1 MSQGQNVTAS
11 SVLVLETDPSLRR
24 LISLGLQHH
33 GMHVIEANSLA
44 TIPPTAVSAVDLLV
58 LDVDGGVRSNWS
70 LLETVQQYR
79 ELSTLPT
86 VVLSW
91 EALSAQNA
99 ASSVPIAATTAVSCL
114 AKPFDARALYE
125 TIERLLKI
133 KAAKKAALE
142 AQAEER
148 LLARYPAQNAPS
160 IWPFITAAG
169 LLLVVSGMLF
179 QLALAVIGMLIVVVA
194 LLLWTLG
201 KKPEATPLAMS
212 VHNQSPSS
220 V

>member
-1 MSQGQNVTAS
+1 MSQGQNATAS

-24 LISLGLQHH
+24 LIALGLQHH
-33 GMHVIEANSLA
+33 GLHVVEANSLA

-58 LDVDGGVRSNWS
+58 LDVDGGATSNWS
-70 LLETVQQYR
+70 LLETVQQHS
-79 ELSTLPT
+79 ELATLPT

-91 EALSAQNA
+91 ETLSAQNML
-99 ASSVPIAATTAVSCL
+99 ASAPVATTTAISCL

-148 LLARYPAQNAPS
+148 LLARYPEQNAPS
-160 IWPFITAAG
+160 IWPFVTAAG
-169 LLLVVSGMLF
+169 LLLAVSGMLF
-179 QLALAVIGMLIVVVA
+179 QLALAVIGVLIVIVA
-194 LLLWTLG
+194 MLLWTLG
-201 KKPEATPLAMS
+201 KKPEAAPVVVS
-212 VHNQSPSS
+212 VRNQSPSS
-220 V
+220 A